1 MATPVRLPPIATD
14 TTDGTLVRW
23 LVAVGDRV
31 EAGQPVAEV
40 DTAKV
45 LFEVEAPRAGT
56 LVGLAVLPGEDVLV
70 GDTLAWIGEPGEAP
84 PAGEPRAG
92 APAPAPPAT
101 APARVEG
108 QIRAAP
114 PVRRL
119 AERFGVDLAT
129 VQGTGP
135 EGRILS
141 EDVRRA
147 AGLEAGP
154 GAPG

>member
-23 LVAVGDRV
+23 LVAVGERV
-31 EAGQPVAEV
+31 EAGQVLAEV

-45 LFEVEAPRAGT
+45 LFEVEAPCAGT
-56 LVGLAVLPGEDVLV
+56 LLGLAVLPGEDVLV
-70 GDTLAWIGEPGEAP
+70 GDTLAWIGEPGEVP
-84 PAGEPRAG
+84 PARESRVG
-92 APAPAPPAT
+92 APAPAPPAP
-101 APARVEG
+101 APAPAEER
-108 QIRAAP
+108 IRAAP

-119 AERFGVDLAT
+119 AKRYGVDLAA
-129 VQGTGP
+129 VRGSGP
-135 EGRILS
+135 DGRILS

-154 GAPG
+154 GAPE

>member
-23 LVAVGDRV
+23 LVAVGERV
-31 EAGQPVAEV
+31 EAGQVVAEV

-45 LFEVEAPRAGT
+45 LFEVEAPCAGT
-56 LVGLAVLPGEDVLV
+56 LVGLAALPGEDVLV

-84 PAGEPRAG
+84 PVREPRAG
-92 APAPAPPAT
+92 APAPAPPPAT
-101 APARVEG
+101 PAPAEER
-108 QIRAAP
+108 ICAAP

-119 AERFGVDLAT
+119 AERFGVDLAA
-129 VQGTGP
+129 VRGTGP

-141 EDVRRA
+141 DDVRRA
-147 AGLEAGP
+147 AGIEGEP
-154 GAPG
+154 GAPE